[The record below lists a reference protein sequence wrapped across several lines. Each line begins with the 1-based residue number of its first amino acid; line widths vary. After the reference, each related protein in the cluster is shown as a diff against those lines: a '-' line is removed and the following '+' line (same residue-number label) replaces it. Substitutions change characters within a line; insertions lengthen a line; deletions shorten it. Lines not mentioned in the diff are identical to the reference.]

1 MMMIIMLLRMIMIII
16 LMIVV
21 IVVVVVVVVASR
33 GHLRPDGDGG
43 HQADPPG
50 RLCRLHLYSYVTLYY
65 V

>member
-21 IVVVVVVVVASR
+21 IVVVVVVVASR